1 MVEREYKSKNSSGR
15 SCTALLSQVHT
26 IHRSQ
31 HSIWASLVGTHQYAQ
46 FVGLDSRCAFAPAV
60 FACLWKAELDLLLI
74 YLPVYFT
81 SIFEENLRMLLI
93 GFPTHYRLL
102 FLLSVSE
109 WVLSELL

>member
-1 MVEREYKSKNSSGR
+1 MPNSL
-15 SCTALLSQVHT
+15 AWILDVLLLQLFLPVYGK
-26 IHRSQ
+26 Q
-31 HSIWASLVGTHQYAQ
+31 SLI
-46 FVGLDSRCAFAPAV
+46 
-60 FACLWKAELDLLLI
+60 LLLI
-74 YLPVYFT
+74 YLLVYFT